1 MLRAMDKIIQKGIS
15 YPVKRERISTK
26 MALHIIDEAERCL
39 HCKKPGCQK
48 GCPAHTPVP
57 QVMQL
62 FKEGKL
68 MEAGALLFENNPLS
82 AICSM
87 VCNHEMQCAGNCVL
101 GKKGNP
107 IHFSSVENFISEAY
121 LDRMEWG
128 KIEKKGKSVAV
139 IGSGPAGMTAAMLL
153 AKEGYG
159 VTIFEAKDK
168 IGGIMQYGIPEFRL
182 SKRLLA
188 RYKKKMLEMGIQIR
202 PNTTIGGA
210 LKIEDLFRDGYA
222 CVFIA
227 TGVWRPKTLGIRG
240 ESLGNVH
247 FGLDY
252 LADPT
257 AYDLGETVAVI
268 GMGNAAMDAARTALR
283 SGSQKVML
291 FARGKK
297 AAASSHEMS
306 YAQLDGAEFIYGKA
320 IESIT
325 PEGPVFR
332 TSIFDEDDK
341 VIGYEEG
348 TELVRA
354 DSTIISV
361 SQGPKNKLILTT
373 EGLKGTDAGLLQ
385 VDEDLMTTC
394 DGVFAAGDVVHGS
407 RTVVEAVEEAK
418 KAVGS
423 MIRYMER
430 EDRSAA
436 QG

>member
-1 MLRAMDKIIQKGIS
+1 
-15 YPVKRERISTK
+15 
-26 MALHIIDEAERCL
+26 MALHIIDEANRCL
-39 HCKKPGCQK
+39 NCKKPGCQK
-48 GCPAHTPVP
+48 GCPAHTPIP

-62 FKEGKL
+62 FNEGKL

-82 AICSM
+82 AICST
-87 VCNHEMQCAGNCVL
+87 VCNHEVQCAGNCVL

-121 LDRMEWG
+121 LDRMEW
-128 KIEKKGKSVAV
+128 KAEEKKGESVAV
-139 IGSGPAGMTAAMLL
+139 IGSGPAGMTTAMLL
-153 AKEGYG
+153 ARAGYG

-182 SKRLLA
+182 SKKLLT
-188 RYKKKMLEMGIQIR
+188 RYKEKMLEMGIQIR

-210 LKIEDLFRDGYA
+210 LKIEDLFRDGYS
-222 CVFIA
+222 CVFIG
-227 TGVWRPKTLGIRG
+227 TGVWRPKTLGIHG

-252 LADPT
+252 LANPT
-257 AYDLGETVAVI
+257 AYDLGETIAVI
-268 GMGNAAMDAARTALR
+268 GMGNAAMDVARTALR
-283 SGSQKVML
+283 RGARKAML

-306 YAQLDGAEFIYGKA
+306 YARLDGAEFIYGKA
-320 IESIT
+320 IERIT

-332 TSIFDEDDK
+332 NSIFDEEEN
-341 VIGYEEG
+341 VIGYSEE
-348 TELVRA
+348 TELIRA

-373 EGLKGTDAGLLQ
+373 KGLKGTDQGLLQ

-394 DGVFAAGDVVHGS
+394 DGVFAAGDVVHGAK
-407 RTVVEAVEEAK
+407 TVVAAVEEAK
-418 KAVGS
+418 RAVKS

-430 EDRSAA
+430 RADAPQNKNRGIAV
-436 QG
+436 

>member
-1 MLRAMDKIIQKGIS
+1 
-15 YPVKRERISTK
+15 
-26 MALHIIDEAERCL
+26 MALHIIDEADRCL
-39 HCKKPGCQK
+39 RCKKPGCQK

-57 QVMQL
+57 QVMEL
-62 FKEGKL
+62 FNEGKL

-82 AICSM
+82 AICST
-87 VCNHEMQCAGNCVL
+87 VCNHEVQCAGHCVL
-101 GKKGNP
+101 GKKGAP

-121 LDRMEWG
+121 LDRMDCTPAQ
-128 KIEKKGKSVAV
+128 KKDASVAV
-139 IGSGPAGMTAAMLL
+139 IGSGPAGMTAAMFL
-153 AKEGYG
+153 AREGYG
-159 VTIFEAKDK
+159 VTVFEAKDK
-168 IGGIMQYGIPEFRL
+168 IGGILQYGIPEFRL
-182 SKRLLA
+182 SKGLLV

-222 CVFIA
+222 CVFIG

-252 LADPT
+252 LADPS

-268 GMGNAAMDAARTALR
+268 GMGNAAMDVARTALR
-283 SGSQKVML
+283 RGAQKAML

-306 YAQLDGAEFIYGKA
+306 YARLDGAEFIYGKA
-320 IESIT
+320 IEQIT
-325 PEGPVFR
+325 PEGPVFK
-332 TSIFDEDDK
+332 TSIFDEEDN
-341 VIGYEEG
+341 VVGYEEG

-373 EGLKGTDAGLLQ
+373 KGLKGTDEGLLQ

-394 DGVFAAGDVVHGS
+394 EGVFAAGDVVSGP
-407 RTVVEAVEEAK
+407 RTVVEAVEDAK
-418 KAVGS
+418 KAVRS
-423 MIRYMER
+423 MIRYIDGR
-430 EDRSAA
+430 RSA
-436 QG
+436 GV